1 MLAQRFWRKNAQ
13 LINQLRP
20 CTFLRNRHFLTE
32 FLFWTFFPRNQI
44 WRWIYKLANML
55 FSVKSY
61 QIIFFLHC
69 PIFTLNEI
77 WRKIM
82 GVVCVFTTF
91 SEKFLE
97 NSSKFLKESTR
108 IPFTL
113 NDHFTPD
120 GGLKFSFVKTNQ
132 FHVKVTKRK
141 NVEITEFYCHNVF
154 PKISSN

>member
-1 MLAQRFWRKNAQ
+1 MLR
-13 LINQLRP
+13 
-20 CTFLRNRHFLTE
+20 
-32 FLFWTFFPRNQI
+32 FWTFFPWNQI

-91 SEKFLE
+91 SEKFLV
-97 NSSKFLKESTR
+97 NSSKFLKESAR

-120 GGLKFSFVKTNQ
+120 GGLKLSFGKTNQ
-132 FHVKVTKRK
+132 FHVKIIKKKSWKQCVNLRHFLPLR
-141 NVEITEFYCHNVF
+141 FYVKLALGNWKH
-154 PKISSN
+154 